1 MSGGL
6 EEWVPA
12 WDLLDVGGSVL
23 RVVFSEDGES
33 RKD

>member
-23 RVVFSEDGES
+23 GVVFSGGGEGC
-33 RKD
+33 